1 MVCKYCVFATQHA
14 CRTKQLLN
22 TLIFWHLSYTFSQ
35 RISAV
40 QWVHHIML
48 FRAVP
53 SPAQV
58 WSVQLGVLLEDLPL
72 HSDFVNC
79 VLFSPSAPHILS
91 AADNGI
97 IKVSYSG
104 YFWWG
109 VATYLLSFHL
119 CIFRLFFRSSG
130 ERRSRRRSTWAC
142 RSTTEGSQ
150 RTSPGR
156 GWSTNLPYSA
166 TTPRRRNWRWDTYS
180 GAHGKSRNLAHTMGP
195 FSLCA
200 CTPAIKCTF
209 STPPFTGCTTDSI

>member
-1 MVCKYCVFATQHA
+1 MHVEP
-14 CRTKQLLN
+14 N
-22 TLIFWHLSYTFSQ
+22 SSIFWHLSYTFSQ

-40 QWVHHIML
+40 QYVHHIVL

-97 IKVSYSG
+97 IKVSYSVG
-104 YFWWG
+104 CG
-109 VATYLLSFHL
+109 HLLSFHL
-119 CIFRLFFRSSG
+119 YICRLFFRSFG
-130 ERRSRRRSTWAC
+130 ERRRRRRSTWAC
-142 RSTTEGSQ
+142 HSTTGGSQ
-150 RTSPGR
+150 HTSPGR

-180 GAHGKSRNLAHTMGP
+180 GTRGKSRNLAQRVLFLSVRIHQQ
-195 FSLCA
+195 
-200 CTPAIKCTF
+200 
-209 STPPFTGCTTDSI
+209 

>member
-40 QWVHHIML
+40 QWVHSIVL

-119 CIFRLFFRSSG
+119 CISVYSSDPL
-130 ERRSRRRSTWAC
+130 ER
-142 RSTTEGSQ
+142 EGV
-150 RTSPGR
+150 G
-156 GWSTNLPYSA
+156 G
-166 TTPRRRNWRWDTYS
+166 
-180 GAHGKSRNLAHTMGP
+180 GAHEPVAVPQKVLSALHQEGGGVRTYHTLLQHQGEETGGGTLTVAHMANLGILHTQWVH
-195 FSLCA
+195 FLSVRVHQQ
-200 CTPAIKCTF
+200 
-209 STPPFTGCTTDSI
+209 